1 MTRERAVLKYIYL
14 GVVLL
19 LFFAAWRFY
28 DDVFAANVSLK
39 KGQTDHIY
47 VHTGESYDMFINRIE
62 GSQLVQNADGFRR
75 LSRLLNLDDRL
86 KAGRYKIEGGMSNF
100 DMIKLLKSGRQ
111 STVNVT
117 LKYANSLGEIA
128 KTFSKYFESDS
139 AHFMEVFMDTATQVK
154 YELSH
159 QTFISLF
166 VPNTYNFYWNSKP
179 EKVLE
184 KLNAE
189 YLKFWNKDRSTLAI
203 TKGLSP
209 LEVCILASIVQKE
222 SNKADE
228 MPNIASV
235 YLNRIKVGMPLQADP
250 TVIFAWNDYS
260 IKRVT
265 GLHTAINSPYNTYIN
280 KGLPPGPICMAG
292 ATAIDAVLH
301 AANTKYLY
309 FCAKEDFSGYHAFA
323 ETLNQHNNNAAR
335 YQRALNKLGVK

>member
-1 MTRERAVLKYIYL
+1 VDVVFKYAERTPEISAYFSK
-14 GVVLL
+14 
-19 LFFAAWRFY
+19 
-28 DDVFAANVSLK
+28 
-39 KGQTDHIY
+39 
-47 VHTGESYDMFINRIE
+47 
-62 GSQLVQNADGFRR
+62 QLMMD
-75 LSRLLNLDDRL
+75 S
-86 KAGRYKIEGGMSNF
+86 ET
-100 DMIKLLKSGRQ
+100 LKSIL
-111 STVNVT
+111 S
-117 LKYANSLGEIA
+117 
-128 KTFSKYFESDS
+128 
-139 AHFMEVFMDTATQVK
+139 DTA
-154 YELSH
+154 YLHSIGFNSENILGL
-159 QTFISLF
+159 FI
-166 VPNTYNFYWNSKP
+166 PNTYNFYWNTKP

-235 YLNRIKVGMPLQADP
+235 YLNRIKLGMPLQADP
-250 TVIFAWNDYS
+250 TVIFAWNDYT

-280 KGLPPGPICMAG
+280 KGLPPSPICMAG

-301 AANTKYLY
+301 SANTKYLY